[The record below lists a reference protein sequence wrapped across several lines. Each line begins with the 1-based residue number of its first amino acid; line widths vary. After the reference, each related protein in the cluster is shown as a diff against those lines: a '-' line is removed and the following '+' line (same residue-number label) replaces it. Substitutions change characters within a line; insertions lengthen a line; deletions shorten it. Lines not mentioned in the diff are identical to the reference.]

1 MELVLEQDEIDSL
14 LREALKARGVTIPD
28 QNIIRI
34 RRNNKNATIRVVF
47 APPRSTATRRL
58 TVRR

>member
-47 APPRSTATRRL
+47 APPRTTTRRL